1 MGCAKSKQKDSS
13 EQHTRPVRPTQS
25 LDKLAEK
32 LSLKN
37 ENDGLVLENTQNTPI
52 QTPTKENKRELNLKE
67 NLERMREA
75 REKFFKI
82 NYNEPKEA
90 IRSPNALIMK
100 TNFDRNLR
108 QNLNEISLLET
119 PESAERTTIDDQEAN
134 LLTSTYL
141 QNNIQVN
148 ITPVTTRGIRTEYN
162 SNWSFNA
169 FEMDSIENKRMEK
182 LLLRLLDC
190 SMKHKLTTKEVEE
203 LQAYLNRLFESLI
216 ALLNEFKTTLDS
228 KRRIYGMQM
237 TLADHADL
245 WIIEYK
251 EIVECIKNMK
261 LASEQINF
269 NLLTKCAIKI
279 ENVNKRLKECLI
291 ELENQKKPGE

>member
-216 ALLNEFKTTLDS
+216 ALLNEFKMTLDS

>member
-13 EQHTRPVRPTQS
+13 EHHTRPVRPTQS

-134 LLTSTYL
+134 LLTSTSL

>member
-134 LLTSTYL
+134 LLTSTSL

>member
-134 LLTSTYL
+134 LLTSTSL

-169 FEMDSIENKRMEK
+169 FEMNSIENKRMEK

>member
-1 MGCAKSKQKDSS
+1 
-13 EQHTRPVRPTQS
+13 
-25 LDKLAEK
+25 
-32 LSLKN
+32 
-37 ENDGLVLENTQNTPI
+37 
-52 QTPTKENKRELNLKE
+52 
-67 NLERMREA
+67 
-75 REKFFKI
+75 
-82 NYNEPKEA
+82 
-90 IRSPNALIMK
+90 
-100 TNFDRNLR
+100 
-108 QNLNEISLLET
+108 
-119 PESAERTTIDDQEAN
+119 
-134 LLTSTYL
+134 
-141 QNNIQVN
+141 
-148 ITPVTTRGIRTEYN
+148 
-162 SNWSFNA
+162 
-169 FEMDSIENKRMEK
+169 
-182 LLLRLLDC
+182 
-190 SMKHKLTTKEVEE
+190 MKHKLTTKEVEE

-291 ELENQKKPGE
+291 ELENQKKLDVQT